1 MGYGSNVRL
10 PFLERIVYIEVE
22 IGSHRYNNIIRFRRR
37 FECVA
42 VIDVF
47 IVHCPIYTGLRFN
60 GKHAYGIARLKA
72 ALLGVS
78 RFRIPGDGGECN
90 KPAAGHG
97 FLLCGIVPAG

>member
-37 FECVA
+37 FERIA

-60 GKHAYGIARLKA
+60 GKYAYGITRLKA

-78 RFRIPGDGGECN
+78 CLRIPGDGGKCD
-90 KPAAGHG
+90 KPAAGG

>member
-1 MGYGSNVRL
+1 MGYGSNVRFS
-10 PFLERIVYIEVE
+10 FLERIVYIEVE

-37 FECVA
+37 FECAA

-60 GKHAYGIARLKA
+60 GKHAYGIACLKA

-78 RFRIPGDGGECN
+78 CSRIPGDGGECD
-90 KPAAGHG
+90 KPAAGDG
-97 FLLCGIVPAG
+97 FPLCGIFTAG